1 MCGEGLV
8 ARGWEV
14 VGLGGQGEHTVEHVV
29 ERIAALVARVDRL
42 RWRDLP
48 DLRGRFPRR
57 PTAPRT
63 FG

>member
-1 MCGEGLV
+1 
-8 ARGWEV
+8 
-14 VGLGGQGEHTVEHVV
+14 V